1 MTQEPGA
8 TKTLST
14 ILMNSATISMQQVQ
28 ALQNELRALR
38 TRVEQQEIELL
49 RLKKMNNLAL
59 LEHKLCDRMDDVV
72 KAMTRTMADRF
83 ETAKK
88 FRIMENQ
95 LKNVF
100 ELTLI
105 ALRDTD
111 ENFEIKQTLNNITK
125 SSKKL

>member
-49 RLKKMNNLAL
+49 RLKKMQLYYRPPNAKEHLKLTDALNQMWEETFKEENLMNYI
-59 LEHKLCDRMDDVV
+59 EGDS
-72 KAMTRTMADRF
+72 F
-83 ETAKK
+83 
-88 FRIMENQ
+88 
-95 LKNVF
+95 LKSKG
-100 ELTLI
+100 
-105 ALRDTD
+105 
-111 ENFEIKQTLNNITK
+111 IKSPEDIG
-125 SSKKL
+125 

>member
-49 RLKKMNNLAL
+49 RLKKMQLYYRPPNAKEHLKLTDAL
-59 LEHKLCDRMDDVV
+59 NQMWE
-72 KAMTRTMADRF
+72 
-83 ETAKK
+83 ETFK
-88 FRIMENQ
+88 E
-95 LKNVF
+95 KNMMSYIEGDSF
-100 ELTLI
+100 
-105 ALRDTD
+105 
-111 ENFEIKQTLNNITK
+111 IK
-125 SSKKL
+125 SKGIPSPEDIG